1 MSVEFNSPYTVFID
15 EAERRVTV
23 LDQRLLPHR
32 VEHVDLKNAQEAAEA
47 IRDMTVRGAPLIG
60 VTGAAGM
67 ALAAD
72 ESTETGFLIEAA
84 NLLKSARPTAVNL
97 NWAVDFMLKRL
108 KGMEPDRRRKA
119 AWHLAAEICEQERTM
134 SIRLAKHAQT
144 IIEALYL
151 KLGRPLNILT
161 HCNAGK
167 LATVELGT
175 ATAGLYTAFEAGIPL
190 TVYADETRPRLQ
202 GTLTAW
208 ELKAAGI
215 PVCLIADNAG
225 GELMREGGID
235 LVIVGADRI
244 AANGDT
250 ANKIGTYLKA
260 LAAADNQI
268 PFYVAA
274 PISTFDWT
282 AKSGGDIPI
291 ENRSGDEIRW
301 VRGVDKHGQE
311 AEVCITDPGIATVNP
326 GFDVTPARL
335 ITGFITDRGVFALE
349 DLKDLRMNSH
359 V

>member
-23 LDQRLLPHR
+23 LDQKLLPHR

-67 ALAAD
+67 AVAAD

-144 IIEALYL
+144 IIEA
-151 KLGRPLNILT
+151 
-161 HCNAGK
+161 
-167 LATVELGT
+167 ELGT
-175 ATAGLYTAFEAGIPL
+175 ATAGIYTAFEAGIPL

>member
-175 ATAGLYTAFEAGIPL
+175 ATAGIYTAFEAGIPL
-190 TVYADETRPRLQ
+190 TVFADETRPRLQ

-208 ELKAAGI
+208 ELKAAGV

-301 VRGVDKHGQE
+301 VRGIDKPGHE
-311 AEVCITDPGIATVNP
+311 PEV
-326 GFDVTPARL
+326 
-335 ITGFITDRGVFALE
+335 
-349 DLKDLRMNSH
+349 
-359 V
+359 

>member
-1 MSVEFNSPYTVFID
+1 
-15 EAERRVTV
+15 
-23 LDQRLLPHR
+23 
-32 VEHVDLKNAQEAAEA
+32 
-47 IRDMTVRGAPLIG
+47 
-60 VTGAAGM
+60 
-67 ALAAD
+67 
-72 ESTETGFLIEAA
+72 
-84 NLLKSARPTAVNL
+84 
-97 NWAVDFMLKRL
+97 
-108 KGMEPDRRRKA
+108 MEPDRRRKA
-119 AWHLAAEICEQERTM
+119 AWHLAAEICEQERMM

-161 HCNAGK
+161 HCNAGSCDRG
-167 LATVELGT
+167 TRT
-175 ATAGLYTAFEAGIPL
+175 ATAGIYTAFEAGIPL

-274 PISTFDWT
+274 PISTSTGRQRAEEIFRLKT
-282 AKSGGDIPI
+282 APVTKYAGC
-291 ENRSGDEIRW
+291 
-301 VRGVDKHGQE
+301 
-311 AEVCITDPGIATVNP
+311 EV
-326 GFDVTPARL
+326 L
-335 ITGFITDRGVFALE
+335 INTDRRRKSVSPIPA
-349 DLKDLRMNSH
+349 SQP
-359 V
+359 

>member
-1 MSVEFNSPYTVFID
+1 
-15 EAERRVTV
+15 
-23 LDQRLLPHR
+23 
-32 VEHVDLKNAQEAAEA
+32 
-47 IRDMTVRGAPLIG
+47 
-60 VTGAAGM
+60 
-67 ALAAD
+67 
-72 ESTETGFLIEAA
+72 
-84 NLLKSARPTAVNL
+84 
-97 NWAVDFMLKRL
+97 
-108 KGMEPDRRRKA
+108 MEPDRRRKA

-175 ATAGLYTAFEAGIPL
+175 ATAGIYTAFEAGIPL

-282 AKSGGDIPI
+282 AKSGGDIRLK
-291 ENRSGDEIRW
+291 NRSGDEIRW